1 MVLSSVKVW
10 SRLETGGGRGFG
22 PGGGAEDA
30 EDEDGDAV
38 TDVEGPAE
46 VGGGGDTGVGGA
58 AGGERDPGDGDTD
71 GLADLAS
78 GGTDAGRGALGRRL
92 SLDSPPGAGTALDI
106 LLPAAGP

>member
-10 SRLETGGGRGFG
+10 SRLETDGGFG

-30 EDEDGDAV
+30 EDEDGGAV
-38 TDVEGPAE
+38 PDVESPAE

-58 AGGERDPGDGDTD
+58 AGGEGDPGDGDAD

-78 GGTDAGRGALGRRL
+78 GGTDAGRGGR
-92 SLDSPPGAGTALDI
+92 
-106 LLPAAGP
+106 PARVAWPRRRCG